1 MKIFF
6 YKSILVFALF
16 ILAIHFSFGLIKK
29 DLKREYTNL
38 ISKEK
43 VEDIKD
49 KIRAEL
55 KSGVEKEVLINPED
69 AKLLNTFLK
78 KLKSELENTNNY

>member
-16 ILAIHFSFGLIKK
+16 ILAVHFSFGIITKQ
-29 DLKREYTNL
+29 LKREYSKL

-43 VEDIKD
+43 VEHIKN
-49 KIRAEL
+49 KIRSEA
-55 KSGVEKEVLINPED
+55 KTAINKDTYINPED
-69 AKLLNTFLK
+69 AKLINNFLDK
-78 KLKSELENTNNY
+78 IKSDLEQNN

>member
-43 VEDIKD
+43 VEDIKN
-49 KIRAEL
+49 KIREEL
-55 KSGVEKEVLINPED
+55 KSGVQKEVLINPED
-69 AKLLNTFLK
+69 AKLLNAFLK
-78 KLKSELENTNNY
+78 KLKSELEKTNNN

>member
-6 YKSILVFALF
+6 YKSVLVFFLF

-29 DLKREYTNL
+29 DLKREFTNL

-43 VEDIKD
+43 VEEIKN
-49 KIRAEL
+49 KIRKEL
-55 KSGVEKEVLINPED
+55 KSGNNKEVLINPED
-69 AKLLNTFLK
+69 AELLNNFLI
-78 KLKSELENTNNY
+78 KLRSELEKTND

>member
-16 ILAIHFSFGLIKK
+16 ILAIHFSFGVIKK
-29 DLKREYTNL
+29 QMKREYSSV

-43 VEDIKD
+43 IEYIKD
-49 KIRAEL
+49 KLREEL
-55 KSGVEKEVLINPED
+55 KKGTEKQMLINFED
-69 AKLLNTFLK
+69 AKLLNEFLN
-78 KLKSELENTNNY
+78 KLKSELKKTENK

>member
-6 YKSILVFALF
+6 YKSILVFTLF
-16 ILAIHFSFGLIKK
+16 VLAIHFSFGLIKK

-43 VEDIKD
+43 VEDIKN
-49 KIRAEL
+49 KIREEL
-55 KSGVEKEVLINPED
+55 KSGVQKEVLINPED
-69 AKLLNTFLK
+69 AKLLNAFLK
-78 KLKSELENTNNY
+78 KLKSELEKTNNN

>member
-43 VEDIKD
+43 VENIKN
-49 KIRAEL
+49 KIREEL
-55 KSGVEKEVLINPED
+55 KNGVEKEVLISPED
-69 AKLLNTFLK
+69 AKLLNNFLK
-78 KLKSELENTNNY
+78 KLKSELEKTNNK

>member
-6 YKSILVFALF
+6 YKSVLVFFLF

-29 DLKREYTNL
+29 DLKREFTNL

-43 VEDIKD
+43 VEEIKN
-49 KIRAEL
+49 KIRKEL
-55 KSGVEKEVLINPED
+55 KNGNNKEVLINPED
-69 AKLLNTFLK
+69 AELLNNFLI
-78 KLKSELENTNNY
+78 KLRSELEKTNN

>member
-29 DLKREYTNL
+29 DLKREYKNL

-43 VEDIKD
+43 VEDIKN
-49 KIRAEL
+49 KIRKEL
-55 KSGVEKEVLINPED
+55 KNGAEKEVLINPED
-69 AKLLNTFLK
+69 AKLLNNFLI
-78 KLKSELENTNNY
+78 KLKSELEKTNNK